1 MGDAISGVSTNSVS
15 LYNAKKNEKVGSE
28 KKSENSSIF
37 SAGSLSKM
45 DELQAINPSKYDI
58 EDFNRELDRVSTSDI
73 FQIGKFVEKY
83 RLGDNSYHKI
93 LQHGDNLKELTSIEY
108 AEEDGSKQDTPKWV

>member
-37 SAGSLSKM
+37 SAGS
-45 DELQAINPSKYDI
+45 A
-58 EDFNRELDRVSTSDI
+58 
-73 FQIGKFVEKY
+73 
-83 RLGDNSYHKI
+83 
-93 LQHGDNLKELTSIEY
+93 
-108 AEEDGSKQDTPKWV
+108 KWMN